1 MELYTDISSR
11 CQALRADMTF
21 KNIFELTCS
30 QPERIAAHWLEGDE
44 ERSATFGDYRRMA
57 MNYAQTL
64 RSKLGEAR
72 QGSFVAIQVD
82 TCKEWFSLFWGLLM
96 AGYNPLLLNAG
107 LNEEMTAFMLGEAG
121 ASGVVYRGRRKL
133 PGQVVQVDADALF
146 NSPDAAEAFEPC
158 WADKVA
164 LCTSGSTATSRIFVY
179 DQVAVCEQVL
189 NSDLL
194 RKANPRIVNTQMQR
208 NLAFL
213 PFHHIFGFMVC
224 VMWCNFG
231 GYETVYIKDRAPE
244 TILGAMRRFKVN
256 FLCAVPVL
264 ANSLSNGLNK
274 KVAQQKPL
282 RRFAFRLMK
291 YLSLGLQ
298 SVAPRLAWISAA
310 RCSSSRSMP
319 SCWAPMSM

>member
-30 QPERIAAHWLEGDE
+30 QPERIAAHWLEGDK

-72 QGSFVAIQVD
+72 RGSFVAIQVD

-133 PGQVVQVDADALF
+133 PGQVA
-146 NSPDAAEAFEPC
+146 
-158 WADKVA
+158 
-164 LCTSGSTATSRIFVY
+164 
-179 DQVAVCEQVL
+179 
-189 NSDLL
+189 
-194 RKANPRIVNTQMQR
+194 
-208 NLAFL
+208 
-213 PFHHIFGFMVC
+213 
-224 VMWCNFG
+224 
-231 GYETVYIKDRAPE
+231 
-244 TILGAMRRFKVN
+244 
-256 FLCAVPVL
+256 
-264 ANSLSNGLNK
+264 
-274 KVAQQKPL
+274 
-282 RRFAFRLMK
+282 
-291 YLSLGLQ
+291 
-298 SVAPRLAWISAA
+298 
-310 RCSSSRSMP
+310 
-319 SCWAPMSM
+319 